1 LNFFVKNLYNAEA
14 IGALEQ
20 EKEHWRLEYQLLKIK
35 SEKMRDDYSKQ
46 VEELKEKTNQTATTN
61 EQLDGIISSSPTT
74 VNLYFNTDY

>member
-1 LNFFVKNLYNAEA
+1 
-14 IGALEQ
+14 
-20 EKEHWRLEYQLLKIK
+20 
-35 SEKMRDDYSKQ
+35 MRDDYSKQ